1 MTEAPPLTAEIL
13 SGDRPELERMA
24 ARGVLPLP
32 PDELIPVQVALATTS
47 QDPDVRVSAERSL
60 EDMEPRIL
68 ARFLHCAAHDDL
80 AYFASRVKHPLVL
93 ETLLRRRDTPRPL
106 LAHVASRLSEDLQ
119 EILLLRQDAI
129 VEEPAILDALEGNP
143 KLSSYARRRIHEY
156 RQHLLPGSKLP
167 QEPEAA
173 LPEAAEKDQEEWT
186 DEQVRAA
193 IEEVRQAQSEAA
205 ETEEGELVDETHGLG
220 EAQIR
225 MLPVQARL
233 RLARPAHRSLRG
245 VLVRDPNPRVAV
257 SVIKYNN
264 VADPE
269 VEQYARNRSISEEVL
284 EEIARRREWIRKHP
298 ILMALIQNPKTP
310 VTITMKFV
318 PRLSVRELRELSK
331 TRNIPDPLRSA
342 ARRLYKIKTR

>member
-1 MTEAPPLTAEIL
+1 MTEARPLTAEIL
-13 SGDRPELERMA
+13 SGDRPELQHMA
-24 ARGVLPLP
+24 ARGLLPLP
-32 PDELIPVQVALATTS
+32 PEELIPVQVALATTS
-47 QDPDVRVSAERSL
+47 QDPEVRGSAEESL
-60 EDMEPRIL
+60 DDMEPRIL
-68 ARFLHCAAHDDL
+68 ARFLHGAAHDDL
-80 AYFASRVKHPLVL
+80 AYFASRIEHPLVL

-106 LAHVASRLSEDLQ
+106 LAHVATRLSEDLQ

-129 VEEPAILDALEGNP
+129 VEEPSILDALEGNP
-143 KLSSYARRRIHEY
+143 KLSSYARRRIREY
-156 RQHLLPGSKLP
+156 RQHLLPGSKLR
-167 QEPEAA
+167 QEPEVA
-173 LPEAAEKDQEEWT
+173 LPEAEEKDEDEWT

-193 IEEVRQAQSEAA
+193 IEEVRGA
-205 ETEEGELVDETHGLG
+205 EPPAEEGELVDEVHGLG

-233 RLARPAHRSLRG
+233 RLARSAHRSLRS

-284 EEIARRREWIRKHP
+284 EEIARRREWVRKHP
-298 ILMALIQNPKTP
+298 ILLALIQNPKTP

-331 TRNIPDPLRSA
+331 NRNVPDPLRSA
-342 ARRLYKIKTR
+342 ARRLYKVKTR